1 MAGPAEPVPALM
13 LGPIQTSKVFDEIF
27 ELTCHFL
34 LLILHL
40 LMVYKHDPF
49 LYRHTQSIFCL
60 ISDFSVQH
68 MSIRYVGLLKLS
80 CEITCHRR
88 ESKS

>member
-1 MAGPAEPVPALM
+1 MAGPAEPVPAPM
-13 LGPIQTSKVFDEIF
+13 LGPIQTSKVFDEIY
-27 ELTCHFL
+27 LQFL

-60 ISDFSVQH
+60 ISDFCQTH
-68 MSIRYVGLLKLS
+68 
-80 CEITCHRR
+80 
-88 ESKS
+88 

>member
-1 MAGPAEPVPALM
+1 MAGPAELVPAPM
-13 LGPIQTSKVFDEIF
+13 LGPIQTSKVFDEIY
-27 ELTCHFL
+27 LQFL

-49 LYRHTQSIFCL
+49 LYRHTQSVFCL

-80 CEITCHRR
+80 CEIT
-88 ESKS
+88 